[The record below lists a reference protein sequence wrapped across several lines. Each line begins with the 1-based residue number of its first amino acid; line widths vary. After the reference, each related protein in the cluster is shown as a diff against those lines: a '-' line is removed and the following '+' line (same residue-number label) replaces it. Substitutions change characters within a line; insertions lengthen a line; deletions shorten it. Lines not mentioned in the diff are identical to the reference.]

1 MHNTR
6 VCEFK
11 GNAAVI
17 MSAIIP
23 AAILL
28 IAVTGIS
35 MATTTSVFAYETN
48 QAKSDVNSC
57 GNGVE
62 PTNVG
67 CQNTDSQIQG
77 DRNTVALSARQT
89 FPVEEGPP
97 TCEECFAP
105 ILDAGFP
112 TEDLVIALA
121 VELGLEEP
129 PTTGA
134 AVEAICQGLV
144 SGDITVSEVSAAV
157 DEVFPPED
165 EDLGISLIE
174 CLSLIFGGGG

>member
-1 MHNTR
+1 
-6 VCEFK
+6 
-11 GNAAVI
+11 
-17 MSAIIP
+17 
-23 AAILL
+23 
-28 IAVTGIS
+28 
-35 MATTTSVFAYETN
+35 MAEAN
-48 QAKSDVNSC
+48 QS
-57 GNGVE
+57 GNGIMVE
-62 PTNVG
+62 VTPPPPT
-67 CQNTDSQIQG
+67 
-77 DRNTVALSARQT
+77 
-89 FPVEEGPP
+89 PP

-121 VELGLEEP
+121 VELGLEA

-144 SGDITVSEVSAAV
+144 SGDITLSEVSAAV

-174 CLSLIFGGGG
+174 CLSLIFGGAGG